1 MDKKK
6 KTIHIISHSH
16 LDREWYMPFERHRY
30 HLIELV
36 NAIMKQAEN
45 DSKFKSF
52 HLDGQMIPIF
62 DYLEVK
68 EQERKRL
75 LDHLKKGTIQ
85 AGPWYILQDAFL
97 TSGEA
102 NIRNLQLGLHYAKEL
117 GIEPVMIGYFPDTFG
132 NCSQLPQILK
142 KFNIDC
148 AAFGRGLNEVGFNN
162 TIVEQKGINQ
172 SELIWASP
180 DGSEVAAIFFANWYC
195 NSCDIP
201 FDSDDAIVEF
211 FKGVIAKAEKFSKI
225 DDLLALNGCDHTP
238 LRRNIGSIIE
248 LLNKRLPEYNFV
260 HSNFKDYI
268 KVVLANKDKF
278 KNRHV
283 EGEIVGQYTTGYN
296 LLINTASTRVDLKQ
310 LNYKCQNRLEKE
322 TEPIAALSY
331 LYTGIHDDSELLYA
345 WKKLIENHP
354 HDSVCSCSVD
364 EVNREVEGRYKK
376 AHQMATMI
384 RDEALYRIV
393 ESMDNPTE
401 YEGLFV
407 INKHPYINS
416 NHAFATIAYPVRENV
431 KDIEIVDSRG
441 NKVPFN
447 YKKRGNDFIYNIP
460 KESFREVHL
469 SSIFDIEILT
479 NNIPP
484 LGWESYF
491 IKPVD
496 KKREIKFDRR
506 SNILENDFIKMT
518 INSDGTYNILD
529 KEKNITLNNLGYF
542 EYTPDIGDE
551 YNYRPDSDNI
561 KIYSKGLRAK
571 TKKVESSP
579 VKDEVKI
586 FITMKVPGNANNK
599 KVTRKYE
606 RLEIVSSITLYKNLR
621 YPKIKTKILNNI
633 KDYRLRVIFEHGIS
647 DTPYV
652 YSEGQFDLVKRNIE
666 QWPGWVNPST
676 TNRFDNF
683 VMLKNDKVGFI
694 CSGKGLYEYE
704 VIRQTPNKDLALTL
718 IRCVAE
724 MGDWGFFPTPDSQLQ
739 KNIEVE
745 YTLRYFDISDEDQA
759 IQDAYKFHAR
769 RPYGVQFNKHHKG
782 HLPFSNFL
790 IKIENPKIVM
800 SSFKKAFLKDG
811 IILRL
816 YNISEQA
823 IETTFNF
830 NNELLLNP
838 SLVNLNEEFIAKIN
852 TSNDS
857 ITLKFKPKEIL
868 TLHFDVNKDNQVQ
881 PTNFLPNLTTKKL

>member
-45 DSKFKSF
+45 DPKFKSF

-68 EQERKRL
+68 EQERERL
-75 LDHLKKGTIQ
+75 LNHLKKGTIQ

-431 KDIEIVDSRG
+431 KDIEIVDSKG

-469 SSIFDIEILT
+469 SSVFDIEILT

-571 TKKVESSP
+571 IKKVESSP

-586 FITMKVPGNANNK
+586 LITMKVPGNANNK

-652 YSEGQFDLVKRNIE
+652 YSEGQFDLIKRNIE

-694 CSGKGLYEYE
+694 CSAKGLYEYE

-857 ITLKFKPKEIL
+857 ITLTFKPKEIL